1 MAILWALLLYL
12 WAIFTQEPISPAV
25 ALMVEVSGMVSA
37 WRLFQGFLVFLGRP
51 RRWQTAVSISVAV
64 G

>member
-25 ALMVEVSGMVSA
+25 ALMVEVWDGVGLAAFSGLPRVSGA
-37 WRLFQGFLVFLGRP
+37 ALTLADGR
-51 RRWQTAVSISVAV
+51 
-64 G
+64 